1 MSTAVYLNPF
11 TDYGFK
17 RIFGQED
24 SKEILR
30 DFVNSVLPE
39 RHQVASLNY
48 VNTEHLGLNEYDRK
62 AIVDIQC
69 TTHLGETII
78 IELQKA
84 KQLFFKD
91 RSLYYS
97 TFPIVQQAQKGEWNY
112 QLQPIYMISILDF
125 TFDDGEPTVL
135 HTVQLKNQDN
145 QVFYDK
151 LSFIY
156 LTLPYFNKTEQELQ
170 TNADKWLY
178 LFKHMAE
185 CETVPQ
191 IYQHQGNDLFNQAFE
206 KSRLAKLNPDEQA
219 KYRDS
224 LKERWDW
231 HNILN
236 SAKQE
241 AMEEGVSIGL
251 EQGEIIGLEKGKA
264 EEKLNI
270 ARGLIAQGIDVAVIV
285 AVTGLSA
292 EEIKQLN

>member
-97 TFPIVQQAQKGEWNY
+97 TFPIVQQAKKGEWNY

-156 LTLPYFNKTEQELQ
+156 LTLPYFNKTEQELH

-206 KSRLAKLNPDEQA
+206 KSRLARLNPDEQA

-231 HNILN
+231 HNILS

-241 AMEEGVSIGL
+241 AMEEGKLEGKIEGL
-251 EQGEIIGLEKGKA
+251 AEGEIIGLEKGKLA
-264 EEKLNI
+264 IAINMKQEGLSIPLIVKL
-270 ARGLIAQGIDVAVIV
+270 
-285 AVTGLSA
+285 TGLS
-292 EEIKQLN
+292 ERDIMQLK